1 MCLIL
6 IYKPYMTRNLPDLVL
21 WDMDGTLIDQTPSII
36 RCYREVFSQLGD
48 MIPNEDAIKRSLG
61 GPLKA
66 TLSEFLP
73 PEKVEP
79 AQLLF
84 RQLFTN
90 TMFEGMRIM
99 DGASELIEKL
109 DVQNISQAIL
119 TNKQGDNAR
128 KVSAFCG
135 FDTVIKV
142 CIGHGDNAYQ
152 KPDPKFT
159 QEAID
164 CFPDC
169 KKLESIVLIGDSPTD
184 VQTALNYKITSFAVA
199 TGAHSIQELSESGA
213 HYTFSSIEAITDYW
227 KL

>member
-1 MCLIL
+1 
-6 IYKPYMTRNLPDLVL
+6 MTRNLPDIVL

-36 RCYREVFSQLGD
+36 RCYREVFTQLGTT
-48 MIPNEDAIKRSLG
+48 IPDEGAIKRSLG
-61 GPLKA
+61 GPLKS

-73 PEKVEP
+73 PEKVESG
-79 AQLLF
+79 QLLF
-84 RQLFTN
+84 RELFTD

-99 DGASELIEKL
+99 DGASELIQKL
-109 DVQNISQAIL
+109 AVQKISQAIL

-135 FDTVIKV
+135 VDAVIKV

-152 KPDPKFT
+152 KPHPKFT
-159 QEAID
+159 QQAID
-164 CFPDC
+164 CFPHC
-169 KKLESIVLIGDSPTD
+169 NNLGSVVMIGDSPTD
-184 VQTALNYKITSFAVA
+184 VQTALNYNITSFAVA